1 TWYYCLCIPFKKE
14 KRISYGKMSLIASGR
29 LASAHHYPA
38 EVHKCTAI
46 TRIVLNMK
54 EKTHLQNI

>member
-1 TWYYCLCIPFKKE
+1 LSIPFKKE
-14 KRISYGKMSLIASGR
+14 KRISHGMTYGKMSLIASGR

-54 EKTHLQNI
+54 EKSHLQNI

>member
-1 TWYYCLCIPFKKE
+1 MYPFQ
-14 KRISYGKMSLIASGR
+14 KREAHILRKNVAYRPWR